1 MTTTVLPAAAPDDVP
16 EGLDD
21 GFVGLGGSPV
31 TPKLPNLRFEYV
43 DPRVL
48 IDNPRNLRTTVGDVD
63 DLKASMAEVGILC
76 PLILVPVD
84 GDGNGDSSGLMIEI
98 GHRRK
103 RAAIELDFPLV
114 PCIIAP
120 DEGAAMLIA
129 AQLAENGHRKGLTAT
144 EEAEGFHQLTLL
156 DWTPEK
162 IAKVRHIPAA
172 AVKQSLKLRTL
183 PEAARDAA
191 DAGTLTLDDAAVMV
205 EFSDQPAVMNRILK
219 SASSGWG
226 FRHAVATERS
236 KQAYASAKER
246 VKAELVLAGVKITS
260 KPKGWGYTNPA
271 TEAHRLVDAD
281 GVRLVPEE
289 VRTRPG
295 FAAFVDKIGDGA
307 RAVVYCTDPDEWG
320 YRKLSV
326 INRSSPGLSPEDQA
340 AREQAELEKAAHQE
354 ALKVATSVR
363 TDFYRQTYAATR
375 MIKRLF
381 PDALRAAVS
390 TGGGFLFND
399 VDGLYAGLG
408 GVDGDALAAAK
419 EHLLSRCLAAQ
430 WICRQERNLR
440 HANDG
445 WHGHINDDEAAAWLD
460 QLVTDGYTLSDA
472 ETQLRQHIAAN
483 LAAEHE
489 DDDEDEGEHE
499 GEDEQAAEPGGDAA
513 PGDADAAADAA
524 GDLAVTDEAAAV
536 DGLAGPAVEV
546 GDLDALDGDSGS
558 SGDVPLAEVTVLPAA
573 SADDEP
579 APLAA

>member
-1 MTTTVLPAAAPDDVP
+1 MTTTVLPTAPDDLP

-21 GFVGLGGSPV
+21 CFVGLPSSS
-31 TPKLPNLRFEYV
+31 TAPKLPKLRFEYV

-48 IDNPRNLRTTVGDVD
+48 IDNPSNLRTTVGDVED
-63 DLKASMAEVGILC
+63 IKASMAEVGILC
-76 PLILVPVD
+76 PLVLVPVALD
-84 GDGNGDSSGLMIEI
+84 GTGTGLMIEI

-120 DEGAAMLIA
+120 DEGAAMLIV
-129 AQLAENGHRKGLTAT
+129 AQLAENGHREGLSAT

-156 DWTPEK
+156 DWTAEK

-191 DAGTLTLDDAAVMV
+191 DAGTLTLDDAAVMA
-205 EFSDQPAVMNRILK
+205 EFSDQPAVMSRILK
-219 SASSGWG
+219 SANSGWG

-236 KQAYASAKER
+236 KQAYANAKER

-260 KPKGWGYTNPA
+260 KPKGWGYTNPG
-271 TEAHRLVDAD
+271 TEAGRLVDAD
-281 GVRLVPEE
+281 GVRLAAEQ

-295 FAAFVDKIGDGA
+295 FAAFIDKIGDGA
-307 RAVVYCTDPDEWG
+307 QAVVYCTDPDDWG

-326 INRSSPGLSPEDQA
+326 VNRSPTPGLSPEEQA
-340 AREQAELEKAAHQE
+340 AREQAEQAKAAHQQ
-354 ALKVATSVR
+354 ALKVARSVR
-363 TDFYRQTYAATR
+363 TDFYRQTYTATR

-381 PDALRAAVS
+381 PGALRAAVA
-390 TGGGFLFND
+390 TGGGFYYSD
-399 VDGLYAGLG
+399 VDGLYARLG
-408 GVDGDALAAAK
+408 GVDGEALTAAK

-440 HANDG
+440 NADEG
-445 WHGHINDDEAAAWLD
+445 WHGHLDEDEAVAWLD

-472 ETQLRQHIAAN
+472 ETQLRHDLANAIA
-483 LAAEHE
+483 
-489 DDDEDEGEHE
+489 
-499 GEDEQAAEPGGDAA
+499 EQDKQDAEPGQSAEPSDQDE
-513 PGDADAAADAA
+513 PADAVA
-524 GDLAVTDEAAAV
+524 DLAASDDDTAAV
-536 DGLAGPAVEV
+536 DGPTEPADEV
-546 GDLDALDGDSGS
+546 AVLDRDCGA
-558 SGDVPLAEVTVLPAA
+558 SGDEGLAAVTVLPGAA
-573 SADDEP
+573 TDDES